1 MYHSGVGFDTLKCDS
16 TVIQNSQDGRN
27 VILLLNF
34 NLPRAT
40 VQEREVELPLRLT
53 QIQLFWE
60 KHFQSTE
67 VYYQM
72 SASYWLQHN
81 TSGDQR
87 RWVGSFF
94 ARESQAAS
102 ITGPVFLKFSPS
114 TFVRQGLDSLLPSNV
129 DQSLTVNFLDSS
141 WHFVGLISV
150 IVNSQILLPV
160 DHPYIRKH
168 GFLQQTSQ
176 RRNRR
181 HRTFFPFGNAVP
193 GAEEQETTEARRENP
208 FPRFD
213 SPAGSTSVA
222 QRQTPSDDVQFASE
236 I

>member
-1 MYHSGVGFDTLKCDS
+1 MNHTTAGFDTLKCDS
-16 TVIQNSQDGRN
+16 TVLQNSRDGRN

-40 VQEREVELPLRLT
+40 VEEREEDLPLRLT
-53 QIQLFWE
+53 QIQQFWE
-60 KHFQSTE
+60 KHFQSQE

-72 SASYWLQHN
+72 SASYWLQHRTN
-81 TSGDQR
+81 GDLK

-94 ARESQAAS
+94 ARESRAAS
-102 ITGPVFLKFSPS
+102 LTGNTFLKFSPS
-114 TFVRQGLDSLLPSNV
+114 TFVQQGLDSLLPHNV
-129 DQSLTVNFLDSS
+129 EQSLTVNFLDSS

-150 IVNSQILLPV
+150 IVNSQILVPV
-160 DHPYIRKH
+160 NHPFILQH

-181 HRTFFPFGNAVP
+181 HRTFFPFSNVVP
-193 GAEEQETTEARRENP
+193 LAQQETTKEGGENP
-208 FPRFD
+208 APRVD
-213 SPAGSTSVA
+213 SPAG
-222 QRQTPSDDVQFASE
+222 PSSIAEWPSRAGVQLASE